1 MTNERFP
8 LALPEGTVLAGQ
20 YVITGVLG
28 QGGFGITYQA
38 QDHKRNIKVAIKEFF
53 PDSMATRSQGQTT
66 VMPFTGDR
74 GDNFEYGKQC
84 FLQEAETLA
93 QFIGNENIVR
103 IYSYFEEYG
112 TAYFVMDY
120 IEGESLEDYIKEKG
134 GKLSFEEA
142 SEILLPVM
150 DALGVVHE
158 KGIVHRDVAPDNIYL
173 TKDGKVKLLDFGA
186 ARQSLGDKS
195 QSLDVVLKHGFA
207 PKEQYTRRGRQGP
220 YTDVYAFGATFYFAL
235 TGKRPPDSLE
245 RLDEDEIVLPST
257 LGVKIPKNAEEA
269 LMTALNV
276 RSEDRYQSM
285 SAFKN
290 AFAGIQSVLME
301 TGNDQSSTKATND
314 SVQQRFFSEPES
326 KEITINPGSI
336 QNITSSVHEEV
347 QQTVSKN
354 KIEGGKKAAKI
365 AIIAVISVL
374 ALIGLLVIILI
385 VSVGSSTPEPAPATA
400 SVDQTPTSTPT
411 PTPTPTSTATPT
423 STPTSTP
430 TPTPTP
436 TPTSTPAANSIDS
449 NNELASI
456 SDIVGFSWGTSAND
470 VLIKLGPGYESENYK
485 DCTGIGNKSADYY
498 YEIAEGKVSYAY
510 LCDYK
515 MNNQV
520 VYPGFFEE
528 KITIKNFTDDE
539 ITKIEQKHKTIFGDP
554 DIVDSSSDPMYER
567 WRINDTVIDMS
578 VPKSGDEMTL
588 ALIDIQWLREN
599 DISVDAIGCYWR
611 TSSDDVMNALGKG
624 SLIKEG
630 ANNCKVIS
638 NAKWDSYYKLA
649 EGRTTYNW
657 ICDRSVN
664 GELISGLGTVYIYIK
679 NYTDDDINKIK
690 EIHTNLYGKA
700 EERNFSDGKSFV
712 WKKADTVIEIFIPK
726 EGDQLEVDL
735 YDRGVYLGLFN

>member
-1 MTNERFP
+1 MTTNDNYP
-8 LALPEGTVLAGQ
+8 LALPDGTVLAGQ

-38 QDHKRNIKVAIKEFF
+38 QDHKRDIKVAIKEFF

-120 IEGESLEDYIKEKG
+120 IDGKSLDDYIKEKG

-150 DALGVVHE
+150 DALGTVHE

-220 YTDVYAFGATFYFAL
+220 YTDVYALGATFYFAL

-245 RLDEDEIVLPST
+245 RLDEDDIVLPST
-257 LGVKIPKNAEEA
+257 LGVKLPKQAEEA

-276 RSEDRYQSM
+276 RAEDRYQSM

-290 AFAGIQSVLME
+290 AFVGIRNELSE
-301 TGNDQSSTKATND
+301 TGVSPSSPKTNNDL
-314 SVQQRFFSEPES
+314 VQQRFFSEPLS
-326 KEITINPGSI
+326 KEEITKTGNVQNVGSS
-336 QNITSSVHEEV
+336 THEEV
-347 QQTVSKN
+347 QQNVSQN
-354 KIEGGKKAAKI
+354 KPEGAKKAVKI

-374 ALIGLLVIILI
+374 ALIGLIAVIGIASASS
-385 VSVGSSTPEPAPATA
+385 SVPEPAPTTA
-400 SVDQTPTSTPT
+400 STETSDAP
-411 PTPTPTSTATPT
+411 
-423 STPTSTP
+423 TP

-436 TPTSTPAANSIDS
+436 TPAGSIKSD
-449 NNELASI
+449 NELASI
-456 SDIVGFSWGTSAND
+456 SDIVGFPWGTSSSD
-470 VLIKLGPGYESENYK
+470 VSTKMGDGYESVNYN
-485 DCTGIGNKSADYY
+485 DCTSIKSKNADYYY
-498 YEIAEGKVSYAY
+498 YEIADGKVSYAY

-515 MNNQV
+515 NDNQV

-528 KITIKNFTDDE
+528 IIKIKDFTSDE
-539 ITKIEQKHKTIFGDP
+539 IKKIEQKHKTIFGDP
-554 DIVDSSSDPMYER
+554 DIVDSNSDPMYER
-567 WRINDTVIDMS
+567 WRMGDTIIDMS
-578 VPKSGDEMTL
+578 VPKSGAELTIGL
-588 ALIDIQWLREN
+588 YDIEWLKKYGM
-599 DISVDAIGCYWR
+599 SVNIIGCYWR
-611 TSSDDVMNALGKG
+611 TPLDEVEKSLG
-624 SLIKEG
+624 EG
-630 ANNCKVIS
+630 CIVEDGKDNCKIIS
-638 NAKWDSYYKLA
+638 NANWDSYYKLA
-649 EGRTTYNW
+649 EGRTSYYW
-657 ICDRSVN
+657 ICDRSIN
-664 GELISGLGTVYIYIK
+664 SELIPGLCKVEICIQS
-679 NYTDDDINKIK
+679 YTDNDVN
-690 EIHTNLYGKA
+690 EIRKLHNELYGEA
-700 EERNFSDGKSFV
+700 VERNFEDGKAYI
-712 WKKADTVIEIFIPK
+712 WKKNDTVVEIFIPR
-726 EGDQLEVDL
+726 EGDQLEVNV
-735 YDRGVYLGLFN
+735 YDRGVYNGLYN